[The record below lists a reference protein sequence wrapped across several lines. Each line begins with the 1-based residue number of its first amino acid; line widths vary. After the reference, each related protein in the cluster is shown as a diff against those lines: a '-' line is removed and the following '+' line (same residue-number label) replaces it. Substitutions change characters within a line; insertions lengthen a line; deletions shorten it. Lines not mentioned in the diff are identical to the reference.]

1 MIMDHKMGLYG
12 EYFEAIKEGKK
23 KVEVR
28 LNDEKRREISVGDI
42 IEFTK
47 LPEQDDKIQVEVTEL
62 EEYATFQEMYEEIP
76 FTAFGCEGWSMA
88 EMLKGTYE
96 IFSKKQE
103 DTWGTLA
110 IRVDLL

>member
-1 MIMDHKMGLYG
+1 MEHKMGLYE
-12 EYFEAIKEGKK
+12 EYFEAIREGKK

-28 LNDEKRREISVGDI
+28 LNDEKRRELKVGHI

-47 LPEQDDKIQVEVTEL
+47 LPAQDETIKVEVSEL
-62 EEYATFQEMYEEIP
+62 EEYSTFQAMYEDIP

-96 IFSKKQE
+96 IYSAKQE
-103 DTWGTLA
+103 TTWGTLA
-110 IRVDLL
+110 IGIRLL